1 MDIYEP
7 RHKRKSRVRERQM
20 ARQSRRHVVGAA
32 AQRARGWTANL
43 PAVELPVTRRVGLAL
58 HDLLWHLSHSPQVLL
73 ALVALATAVI
83 GIYAITHVSQGRIFP
98 NVWALGVNI
107 GDLTVPEAQ
116 AALLDA
122 WNNRIQIALVD
133 GDRAWSARPAQLGM
147 RLDALKVAESARG
160 VGMAGIPMGY
170 SVPPIVSVDYTTAQ
184 NFFLDLTARTD
195 VPPFNAGYEW
205 RGGELVGVPGRDGRM
220 LDVPQMM
227 TYLTDNAATI
237 LQFGRMELLM
247 TPLPPQAPDPEPYL
261 KQARALF
268 SRPFQ
273 ITGYDPFTNEM
284 YAWSTSP
291 EVFASWLEVTPSG
304 LGLRNDTFS
313 AFVAAQTRS
322 LNPDAERRY
331 LDPLETKAKV
341 TAAIQSGAN
350 SVMLRVRYRP
360 STYQVVRGDTG
371 FRIARKVGLPYY
383 LIEKANEG
391 RDMGKLSIG
400 DVINIPSLDATV
412 PLDPV
417 PNKRIVVNLD
427 TQSLVA
433 FQDGQPVFN
442 WRISSG
448 MRDYPT
454 SPGIFQILSHNE
466 IALGSSFTLCGST
479 GCGQWEMYWFM
490 GMYEV
495 MPGLMNGFHGAVLLP
510 NGAYLGGGNV
520 GTPYTFGCVMSQND
534 NAKLLYDWAE
544 LGTIV
549 EVISSEY
556 APKSD
561 LGLLAQQMTASNV

>member
-1 MDIYEP
+1 
-7 RHKRKSRVRERQM
+7 M
-20 ARQSRRHVVGAA
+20 ARQSRRHVVGSAA
-32 AQRARGWTANL
+32 ERARGWTANL
-43 PAVELPVTRRVGLAL
+43 PAVELPAIQRVRLAL
-58 HDLLWHLSHSPQVLL
+58 RDLLWYVTHSPQILL
-73 ALVALATAVI
+73 GLVALATAVT
-83 GIYAITHVSQGRIFP
+83 GVYAITHVSQERIFP

-107 GDLTVPEAQ
+107 GDLTTAEAQ

-122 WNNRIQIALVD
+122 WNNRVQIELVD
-133 GDRAWSARPAQLGM
+133 GDRVWSARPAQLGM
-147 RLDALKVAESARG
+147 RLDAAKVAESARG

-170 SVPPIVSVDYTTAQ
+170 SVPPVVSVDYTTAQ
-184 NFFLDLTARTD
+184 NFLLDLTTRTD
-195 VPPFNAGYEW
+195 VPPYNAGYEW
-205 RGGELVGVPGRDGRM
+205 REDTLVGVPGRAGRM

-227 TYLTDNAATI
+227 TFLTDNAAKI
-237 LQFGRMELLM
+237 IQMGRVSLLM
-247 TPLPPQAPDPEPYL
+247 TPLPPQVGDPEPYL
-261 KQARALF
+261 KQARQLV
-268 SRPFQ
+268 SQPFQ

-284 YAWSTSP
+284 FAWSTSR
-291 EVFASWLEVTPSG
+291 EVFASWLEVMPNG
-304 LGLRNDTFS
+304 LGLRSDTFS
-313 AFVAAQTRS
+313 AFVEAQTRS
-322 LNPDAERRY
+322 LNADAERRY
-331 LDPLETKAKV
+331 LDPLETKDKV
-341 TAAIQSGAN
+341 TQAIRRGDST
-350 SVMLRVRYRP
+350 VMLRVRYRP
-360 STYQVVRGDTG
+360 FSYEVVRGDTG

-383 LIEKANEG
+383 LIEGANEG
-391 RDMGKLSIG
+391 RDMGRLSIG
-400 DVINIPSLDATV
+400 DTVNIPSLDATV

-454 SPGIFQILSHNE
+454 SPGVFQILSRE
-466 IALGSSFTLCGST
+466 EVALGSSFTLCGST

-495 MPGLMNGFHGAVLLP
+495 LPGLMNGFHGAVLLP

-544 LGTIV
+544 LGTVV

-561 LGLLAQQMTASNV
+561 LGLLAQQMTASSV